1 MEFISRRHDKRGAM
15 LLIGN
20 KVDAVVDATRRMAR
34 RFAEE
39 GGLVYVEAS
48 ALTGEGVA
56 EAAYLLVNIDIQ
68 PSMNTRLRD
77 KSAGVFNDS
86 SGPLPL

>member
-1 MEFISRRHDKRGAM
+1 M

-20 KVDAVVDATRRMAR
+20 KVDAVRPGNEEVDATRRMAR

-68 PSMNTRLRD
+68 PSMKTLLRD